1 MINLQRAREQ
11 ASNRELG
18 ANPDVIARGP
28 AAPSGL
34 WKIVLGGTA
43 DAGDFYQAWLAL
55 QCGMVGG
62 VTAGL
67 LLLRNASKPDAPP
80 YLPAAAWPDAQGDLN
95 KLAQVA
101 QQAATER
108 RSVVAR
114 SGPGA
119 STPGQSNCILVAQP
133 IGSGT
138 ELPIAIV
145 VVAVDSQPDLNV
157 QTVAQ
162 QLAWGAGW
170 LETLLTR
177 QTGCGS
183 RRCRTRHCFGA
194 RARPPMWSKMR
205 WRKRSIRAPR

>member
-1 MINLQRAREQ
+1 MINLQQAREQ
-11 ASNRELG
+11 ASNREFG

-80 YLPAAAWPDAQGDLN
+80 YVPAAAWPDAQRDLN

-114 SGPGA
+114 SGPGLQLRA
-119 STPGQSNCILVAQP
+119 SQTASWWRNQSGRAPSCRSL
-133 IGSGT
+133 S
-138 ELPIAIV
+138 
-145 VVAVDSQPDLNV
+145 S
-157 QTVAQ
+157 
-162 QLAWGAGW
+162 W
-170 LETLLTR
+170 LRSIRDRTSMPKR
-177 QTGCGS
+177 SHSSS
-183 RRCRTRHCFGA
+183 RGA
-194 RARPPMWSKMR
+194 RAGSKCC
-205 WRKRSIRAPR
+205 WRDRVPKRARGA